1 MTKLTFSQIKLA
13 DLKQVVNLQEG
24 KIGNYQ
30 WNQVDSIKLTPTEQ
44 QRIDFLKL
52 DLWECDTHL
61 VNEATIWAR
70 AIYPMLLL
78 AEKDEFKAWA
88 GIPFY
93 AKYDRF
99 ELEGIVDGVLG
110 KTLVGRIESPYLVI
124 TETKKGIENQ
134 NPVFQLYAE
143 LLAAA
148 RLNWENDGRSPQEIF
163 GCYTIA
169 DVWKFMRAEVE
180 GIDSEKP
187 TIRIEYSREYVQKNE
202 PEIILKI
209 LKGIVSQC
217 ASLNFN

>member
-1 MTKLTFSQIKLA
+1 MNKLTFSQIKLV
-13 DLKQVVNLQEG
+13 DLKQVLNLLEG

-30 WNQVDSIKLTPTEQ
+30 WNEVESINLTPREQ
-44 QRIDFLKL
+44 QRLDYLKL
-52 DLWECDTHL
+52 DLADCDTHL

-78 AEKDEFKAWA
+78 AEKEEVKAWA
-88 GIPFY
+88 GIPFS

-110 KTLVGRIESPYLVI
+110 KTVVGRVESPYLVI
-124 TETKKGIENQ
+124 VETKKGIENQ
-134 NPVFQLYAE
+134 NPVFQLYGE

-148 RLNWENDGRSPQEIF
+148 RLNWENDGRSPQEVF

-187 TIRIEYSREYVQKNE
+187 TMRIEYSREYAQKNE

-209 LKGIVSQC
+209 LKGIVGKQ
-217 ASLNFN
+217 LIINN

>member
-13 DLKQVVNLQEG
+13 DLKEVVNLQEG
-24 KIGNYQ
+24 KIDNYQ
-30 WNQVDSIKLTPTEQ
+30 WNQIESINLTPREQ
-44 QRIDFLKL
+44 QRLDYLKL
-52 DLWECDTHL
+52 DLVECDTHL

-78 AEKDEFKAWA
+78 AEKNPVQAWA
-88 GIPFY
+88 GISFY

-110 KTLVGRIESPYLVI
+110 KTVVGRIESPYLVI
-124 TETKKGIENQ
+124 VETKKGIENQ
-134 NPVFQLYAE
+134 NPVFQLYGE

-187 TIRIEYSREYVQKNE
+187 TMRIEYSREYAQKSE

-209 LKGIVSQC
+209 LKGIVC
-217 ASLNFN
+217 K